1 MCCFLYVWNAPI
13 ALDMIILVI
22 FICMDMII
30 LFLTMETYYVL
41 LFFGCFDVHGQSVTR
56 SVSTG
61 SLSRNTAWTAE
72 IPEYAQEF

>member
-1 MCCFLYVWNAPI
+1 
-13 ALDMIILVI
+13 
-22 FICMDMII
+22 MDMII
-30 LFLTMETYYVL
+30 LFLTKETYYVL
-41 LFFGCFDVHGQSVTR
+41 LSFGCFDVHGQSVTQ